1 MRWAEW
7 EIDMLRLKSVN
18 DYIFGFLIFFLI
30 LGSCNVRNQ
39 STLKMEQARVES
51 SQLYSHEFKATRKVQ
66 VQKNIRI
73 EQYFEYIDSLVQ
85 RFDSVLPY
93 PLSEH
98 LLVRNN
104 PWIMD
109 TLADTDYYR
118 MVARDSFVYDQ
129 RQLIVLPKGSILK
142 IPDSLTACRT
152 LEDFA
157 NTEIDINIPEF
168 KLRIFE
174 DSVLLHMF
182 PIRVGQNRK
191 RYLKLGDRITD
202 LKTKTGKGTIIDHV
216 KHPEFFNPVDGQQ
229 FYVTKRDDGKTTLM
243 PQIPWIETE
252 INGIRNGQMIHPTTN
267 PQTLG
272 KAYSNGCIG
281 TKEADAWVVYYHT
294 PLGTKIK
301 IRYDLKTYDKGIV
314 VSAFK
319 DIYAYGH

>member
-1 MRWAEW
+1 MRWVEW
-7 EIDMLRLKSVN
+7 EIDMIRLAAVNSNILR
-18 DYIFGFLIFFLI
+18 FFLFFLI
-30 LGSCNVRNQ
+30 LDSCSAQNQ
-39 STLKMEQARVES
+39 STFKKEQAIVDS
-51 SQLYSHEFKATRKVQ
+51 SQLHSKELKEPKKVR
-66 VQKNIRI
+66 VARNIRVA
-73 EQYFEYIDSLVQ
+73 EYFKYIDSLVNKH
-85 RFDSVLPY
+85 SSLVPY

-109 TLADTDYYR
+109 TLANTDYYR
-118 MVARDSFVYDQ
+118 MIARDSFVYDQ
-129 RQLIVLPKGSILK
+129 RQLTVLPKGSILM
-142 IPDSLTACRT
+142 IPDSLTVCHM

-168 KLRIFE
+168 KLRIFQN
-174 DSVLLHMF
+174 SILLHTL

-202 LKTKTGKGTIIDHV
+202 LKTKTGKGTIVDHV
-216 KHPEFFNPVDGQQ
+216 KYPEFYNPVNGKQ

-252 INGIRNGQMIHPTTN
+252 INGVRNGQMIHPTTN
-267 PQTLG
+267 PETLG
-272 KAYSNGCIG
+272 RAYSNGCIG
-281 TKEADAWVVYYHT
+281 TKEADAWVIYYHA

-301 IRYDLKTYDKGIV
+301 IRYDLKTYDEGIV
-314 VSAFK
+314 VSVFK